1 MLTIHSRLMAAAALS
16 AALLAGCGGSNDDN
30 NSSGSGSGSG
40 SGGQQGAGA
49 RTVTDVVAFINGLIG
64 GTSDSAEPVDID
76 GLTLTADNGAD
87 SAPLQ

>member
-30 NSSGSGSGSG
+30 NNSGP
-40 SGGQQGAGA
+40 GGQPGAGA
-49 RTVTDVVAFINGLIG
+49 QTVTDVVAFINGLIG

>member
-16 AALLAGCGGSNDDN
+16 AMLLAGCGGSNDDN
-30 NSSGSGSGSG
+30 NHAGPG

-49 RTVTDVVAFINGLIG
+49 QTVSDVVEFINGLIG

-87 SAPLQ
+87 SAPL

>member
-30 NSSGSGSGSG
+30 NNNNNNNSGP
-40 SGGQQGAGA
+40 GGQPGAGA
-49 RTVTDVVAFINGLIG
+49 QTVSDVVAFINGLIG

-87 SAPLQ
+87 SAPL

>member
-30 NSSGSGSGSG
+30 NNNNNSGP
-40 SGGQQGAGA
+40 GGQPGAGA
-49 RTVTDVVAFINGLIG
+49 QTVSDVVAIINGLIG

-87 SAPLQ
+87 SAPL